1 MSHPAGP
8 PAWMRLLRCI
18 GYGVLEGLTQLGFFY
33 VGWVAYP
40 HQTFWRSK
48 PPAGGVRHGEEDR

>member
-1 MSHPAGP
+1 
-8 PAWMRLLRCI
+8 MRLLRCI